1 MENIIRQQLCRLPK
15 VATITFLSD
24 RVFKMNTPSPL
35 SEAHCNRRPQRVLI
49 VCMGNICR
57 SPTAEEVLRS
67 RIQEAGLPIQVDSAG
82 TEDYHVGSAPDT
94 RSIQHAQRRG
104 YDLTRLRARQVSR
117 SDFSEFDLILAA
129 DTENLAQLKRRCP
142 SEHQHKLSLFL
153 ENAPVPDPY
162 FGGLEG
168 FEKVLDL
175 IESRAADLVKR
186 WSGAP
191 A

>member
-1 MENIIRQQLCRLPK
+1 
-15 VATITFLSD
+15 
-24 RVFKMNTPSPL
+24 MNTPPPSP
-35 SEAHCNRRPQRVLI
+35 APTCNRRPQRVLI

-67 RIQEAGLPIQVDSAG
+67 RIREAGLAIQVDSAG
-82 TEDYHVGSAPDT
+82 TEDYHVGSPPDA

-104 YDLTRLRARQVSR
+104 YDLSHLRARQVSR
-117 SDFSEFDLILAA
+117 RDFSEFDLILAA
-129 DTENLAQLKRRCP
+129 DTENLVALKRRCP
-142 SEHQHKLSLFL
+142 AEHQHKLSLFL
-153 ENAPVPDPY
+153 ENTPVPDPY

-175 IESRAADLVKR
+175 VESRAADLVKS
-186 WSGAP
+186 WSVAL

>member
-1 MENIIRQQLCRLPK
+1 MK
-15 VATITFLSD
+15 
-24 RVFKMNTPSPL
+24 TPPL
-35 SEAHCNRRPQRVLI
+35 STEPASDRRPQRVLI

-67 RIQEAGLPIQVDSAG
+67 RIEEAGLPIQVDSAG
-82 TEDYHVGSAPDT
+82 TEDYHVGSAPDA

-104 YDLTRLRARQVSR
+104 YDLTRLRARQVSG
-117 SDFSEFDLILAA
+117 SDFREFDLILAA
-129 DTENLAQLKRRCP
+129 DGENLTQLKQRCP
-142 SEHQHKLSLFL
+142 AEYQHKLSLFL

-191 A
+191 T